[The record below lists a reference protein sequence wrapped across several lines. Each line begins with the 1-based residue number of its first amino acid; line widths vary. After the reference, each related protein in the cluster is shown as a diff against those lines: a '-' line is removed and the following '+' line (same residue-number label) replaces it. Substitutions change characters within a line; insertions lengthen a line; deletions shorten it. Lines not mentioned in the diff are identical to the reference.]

1 MKGVK
6 KIMKDFAEKLHE
18 SEDKHKDDFIEELK
32 EKLKQ
37 LPEREVELIWAFMEG
52 LLAAQRIEEAK
63 AKNKVKLG

>member
-1 MKGVK
+1 
-6 KIMKDFAEKLHE
+6 MKDFAVKMHE
-18 SEDKHKDDFIEELK
+18 SKDNHKDDFIEELR

-37 LPEREVELIWAFMEG
+37 LPKREVELVWAFMEG